1 MHTRTLLLFLALLI
15 STSSHAPGSRAGCDS
30 ERAPSLLF
38 ILADDLGY
46 GDLGSYGQER
56 FETPRLD
63 RLATEGTRFTDA
75 YSGSTVCAP
84 SRCVLMTGM
93 HTGRA
98 FIRGNGKL
106 NLRPE
111 DVTVAEVL
119 QGAGYKTALFG
130 KWGLGHEGTTGLPT
144 RQGFDRFY
152 GYLDQHHAHNY
163 WPTFLID
170 DEERVTLPNVVPKEG
185 KYGQGK
191 ASEKVAYAP
200 DLIFEQTVSWLKGLD
215 DSEPFFLYFSTTI
228 PHANNEAGRKGME
241 IPELGQF
248 AELDW
253 PEPQKGHA
261 AMITELDRQVGE
273 LIDLLGE
280 LGRADDT
287 LVIFT
292 SDNGPHRE
300 GGNNPDFANSNGD
313 LKGIKRSLHE
323 GGIRVPW
330 IAWWPGTVP
339 AGATNATPVH
349 FADLLATGAGL
360 SGVEIEAPPG
370 TIDLMPVLR
379 GKEGPLDRPL
389 YWEFYEGGSS
399 QAVRFGKWK
408 AIRKPMLS
416 GPIQLYDLEA
426 DLGEN
431 EDLAKESPE
440 ITKRAAELMEE
451 FHEPTERWKVP
462 GKKR

>member
-1 MHTRTLLLFLALLI
+1 
-15 STSSHAPGSRAGCDS
+15 
-30 ERAPSLLF
+30 
-38 ILADDLGY
+38 
-46 GDLGSYGQER
+46 
-56 FETPRLD
+56 
-63 RLATEGTRFTDA
+63 
-75 YSGSTVCAP
+75 
-84 SRCVLMTGM
+84 
-93 HTGRA
+93 
-98 FIRGNGKL
+98 
-106 NLRPE
+106 
-111 DVTVAEVL
+111 
-119 QGAGYKTALFG
+119 
-130 KWGLGHEGTTGLPT
+130 
-144 RQGFDRFY
+144 
-152 GYLDQHHAHNY
+152 
-163 WPTFLID
+163 
-170 DEERVTLPNVVPKEG
+170 
-185 KYGQGK
+185 
-191 ASEKVAYAP
+191 
-200 DLIFEQTVSWLKGLD
+200 
-215 DSEPFFLYFSTTI
+215 
-228 PHANNEAGRKGME
+228 
-241 IPELGQF
+241 
-248 AELDW
+248 
-253 PEPQKGHA
+253 
-261 AMITELDRQVGE
+261 MITELNRQVGE